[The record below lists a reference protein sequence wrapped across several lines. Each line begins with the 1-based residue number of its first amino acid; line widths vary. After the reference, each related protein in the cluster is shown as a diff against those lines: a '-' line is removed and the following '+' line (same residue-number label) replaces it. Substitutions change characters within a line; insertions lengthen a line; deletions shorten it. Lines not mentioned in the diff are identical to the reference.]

1 MCETTL
7 LNDLRDAFTADTL
20 RVGAEIEPRYLSDWV
35 VPVASESQPIALVL
49 PRSADDIS
57 KALRICNRHG
67 TPVVP
72 QGGRTGLVGGSTP
85 VRGAVLV
92 ALERMRAIE
101 EIDPVASTI
110 TVQAG
115 VTLQAIQEAADAEEM
130 LFPLDIG
137 GRGSCMIGGNI
148 STNAGGNRVLRY
160 GMTRDLVLGLEAVLA
175 DGTIVGGMN
184 KMLKNNAGYD
194 LKQIFIGAEG
204 TLGVVTRAVL
214 RLHPKPLGIDTALCA
229 FKDFDAV
236 YKFLRLARGR
246 IGALLSAFELMW
258 PSFYTRAISGGANPP
273 LQANHTAYVLIES
286 MGTDPE
292 GDSARFQ
299 SVVEDA
305 LTDGTVADAVV
316 AKSIAEARVLWAV
329 RDMSG
334 ELVRSLMPLCNY
346 DVSIETG
353 QIDAFERACQARL
366 RERWPS
372 AQTVCFGHLAD
383 SNLHMFVIADE
394 TPFPETAIDEIV
406 YGCVRDWKG
415 SISAEHGIG
424 LLKKPYLS
432 YSRSP
437 EEVATMKLLKA
448 ALDPRGILNP
458 GKVFM

>member
-1 MCETTL
+1 VCETTL
-7 LNDLRDAFTADTL
+7 LADLRDAFTADTL

-35 VPVASESQPIALVL
+35 VPAASESQPIALVL

-57 KALRICNRHG
+57 EALRICHRHG

-85 VRGAVLV
+85 VRGAVLI

-101 EIDPVASTI
+101 EIDPIASTI

-115 VTLQAIQEAADAEEM
+115 VTLQAIQEAADAADM

-175 DGTIVGGMN
+175 DGTIVSGMN

-214 RLHPKPLGIDTALCA
+214 KLHPKPLGIDTALCA
-229 FKDFDAV
+229 FEDFDAV
-236 YKFLRLARGR
+236 YKFLRLARGQ

-258 PSFYTRAISGGANPP
+258 PSFYTRAIAGRATPP
-273 LQANHTAYVLIES
+273 LRSDYAAYVLIES

-292 GDSARFQ
+292 SDSFRFQ
-299 SVVEDA
+299 SVVESA
-305 LTDGTVADAVV
+305 LTDGLVADAVV
-316 AKSIAEARVLWAV
+316 AKSIAEARALWAV

-353 QIDAFERACQARL
+353 RIDAFERTCQARL
-366 RERWPS
+366 RESWPS
-372 AQTVCFGHLAD
+372 AQTICFGHLAD
-383 SNLHMFVIADE
+383 SNLHMFVTADE
-394 TPFPETAIDEIV
+394 TPFPEKAIDDIV

>member
-1 MCETTL
+1 MCETDL
-7 LNDLRDAFTADTL
+7 LSDLREVFTADTL

-35 VPVASESQPIALVL
+35 VTAAADSQPIALVL

-57 KALRICNRHG
+57 KALRICRRHG
-67 TPVVP
+67 APVVP

-85 VRGAVLV
+85 VRGAILI

-101 EIDPVASTI
+101 EIDPIASTI

-115 VTLQAIQEAADAEEM
+115 VTLQAIQEAADVADM

-160 GMTRDLVLGLEAVLA
+160 GMARDLVLGLEVVLA
-175 DGTIVGGMN
+175 DGTIVSGMN

-204 TLGVVTRAVL
+204 TLGVITRAVL
-214 RLHPKPLGIDTALCA
+214 KLHPKPLGIDTALCA

-236 YKFLRLARGR
+236 YKFLRLTRGR
-246 IGALLSAFELMW
+246 FGAPLSAFELMW
-258 PSFYTRAISGGANPP
+258 PSFYTRAIASRANPP
-273 LQANHTAYVLIES
+273 LPSDYAAYVLIES

-305 LTDGTVADAVV
+305 LTDGIVADAIV
-316 AKSIAEARVLWAV
+316 AKSIAEARALWAV

-346 DVSIETG
+346 DVAIETG
-353 QIDAFERACQARL
+353 KIDEFERACQARL

-372 AQTVCFGHLAD
+372 AQTICFGHLAD

-448 ALDPRGILNP
+448 ALDPRNILNP

>member
-1 MCETTL
+1 MSETNPL
-7 LNDLRDAFTADTL
+7 DDLRDAFTADTL
-20 RVGAEIEPRYLSDWV
+20 RVGAEIEPRYLGDWV
-35 VPVASESQPIALVL
+35 VPAATDSQPIALVL
-49 PRSADDIS
+49 PRSAEDIS
-57 KALRICNRHG
+57 RALRICHRHG

-85 VRGAVLV
+85 VRGAVLI

-101 EIDPVASTI
+101 EIDPVASTM

-115 VTLQAIQEAADAEEM
+115 VTLQAIQEAADAAGM

-160 GMTRDLVLGLEAVLA
+160 GMTRDLVLGLEVVLA
-175 DGTIVGGMN
+175 DGTIVSGMN

-204 TLGVVTRAVL
+204 TLGIVTRAVL
-214 RLHPKPLGIDTALCA
+214 RLHPKPLGVDTALCA
-229 FKDFDAV
+229 FKDFGAV
-236 YKFLRLARGR
+236 YEFLRHSRGQ

-258 PSFYTRAISGGANPP
+258 PSFYTRAIAGNVNPP
-273 LQANHTAYVLIES
+273 LPPEYAAYVLIES

-292 GDSARFQ
+292 NDSARFQ
-299 SVVEDA
+299 EFVEEA
-305 LTDGTVADAVV
+305 LTGGLVADAVV
-316 AKSIAEARVLWAV
+316 AKSVAQARALWAV

-334 ELVRSLMPLCNY
+334 ELVRSLVPLCNY

-353 QIDAFERACQARL
+353 RIDGFERACQARL

-394 TPFPETAIDEIV
+394 MPFPEKAIDDIV

-458 GKVFM
+458 GKVFL